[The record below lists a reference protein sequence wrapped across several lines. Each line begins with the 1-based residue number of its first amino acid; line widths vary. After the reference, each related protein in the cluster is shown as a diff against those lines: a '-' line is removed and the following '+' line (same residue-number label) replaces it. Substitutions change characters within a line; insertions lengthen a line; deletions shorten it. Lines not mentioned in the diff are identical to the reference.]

1 MNHVSKA
8 HLFVYICACFA
19 AIGGFLFGY
28 DTGVIAGAILFI
40 RKEFTLGPGAEELII
55 GIISIG
61 AVLGALA
68 SGPLSDRFGRKKIV
82 LASALL
88 FIASSIQL
96 ALSYDVTSLVIGRT
110 IVGFAIGIASTTV
123 PIYIAELAPREHRG
137 TLVTTMQL
145 AITIG
150 ILAAFCAGALF
161 ASHEN
166 WRMMFLV
173 GAIPAAIQ
181 FIGMLFL
188 PESPRWLIKSK
199 QLKLANTVLLSVRD
213 RSSDVKK
220 EIDHIKKNIKAEHS
234 TWREL
239 LEPAARRALLIGVGV
254 TVIQQITGINCVL
267 YYAPTIFQY
276 SGFSST
282 TTAMLATTGVG
293 LINVFMTFIAIWLLD
308 RSGRRPLLLVG
319 LGGMI
324 FSLFLLGLGF
334 LLPDEFGASVGLLT
348 AFSLMLFV
356 GFFAFSLGPVGWLL
370 NSEIYPLKLRGRAMS
385 LAVFSNWLANF
396 IVTTSFLS
404 LVKTLGSTYTFW
416 LYGLIGVIGWLF
428 IYMKVPETK
437 GKSLEE
443 IQDFWHR
450 KRRK

>member
-8 HLFVYICACFA
+8 HFFVYVCACFA

-40 RKEFTLGPGAEELII
+40 RNEFTLGPGAEELII

-61 AVLGALA
+61 AVLGALV

-88 FIASSIQL
+88 FIASSVQL
-96 ALSYDVTSLVIGRT
+96 ALSYDVTTLVIGRT

-150 ILAAFCAGALF
+150 ILAAFCAGAIF

-166 WRMMFLV
+166 WRLMFLV

-188 PESPRWLIKSK
+188 PESPRWLIKSGRV
-199 QLKLANTVLLSVRD
+199 KLANAVLWSVRD
-213 RSSDVKK
+213 KSTDVQK
-220 EIDHIKKNIKAEHS
+220 EIDHIQKNIKAEHS

-239 LEPAARRALLIGVGV
+239 FEPAARRALLIGVGV
-254 TVIQQITGINCVL
+254 TIIQQITGINCVL

-276 SGFSST
+276 SGFGST
-282 TTAMLATTGVG
+282 ATAMLATTGVG
-293 LINVFMTFIAIWLLD
+293 LINVFMTFVAVWLLD
-308 RSGRRPLLLVG
+308 RAGRRPLLLVG

-324 FSLFLLGLGF
+324 FSLFMLGLGF
-334 LLPDEFGASVGLLT
+334 LLPDDYQASVGILT

-370 NSEIYPLKLRGRAMS
+370 NSEIYPLKIRGRAMS

-404 LVKTLGSTYTFW
+404 LIKTLGSTYTFW
-416 LYGLIGVIGWLF
+416 LYALIGVLGWIF
-428 IYMKVPETK
+428 IFYKVPETK

-450 KRRK
+450 KQGK

>member
-1 MNHVSKA
+1 MNHISKA
-8 HLFVYICACFA
+8 HLFVYVCACFA

-61 AVLGALA
+61 AVLGALV
-68 SGPLSDRFGRKKIV
+68 SGPLSDRFGRKKVV

-88 FIASSIQL
+88 FIASSSQL
-96 ALSYDVTSLVIGRT
+96 ALSYDVSSLIFGRL

-161 ASHEN
+161 ATHEN
-166 WRMMFLV
+166 WRMMFFM

-181 FIGMLFL
+181 FIGMIFL
-188 PESPRWLIKSK
+188 PESPRWLIKSGK
-199 QLKLANTVLLSVRD
+199 EKHASTVLLSVRD
-213 RSSDVKK
+213 RASDVKK
-220 EIDHIKKNIKAEHS
+220 EIEHIKKNIKVERS

-239 LEPAARRALLIGVGV
+239 LHPAARRALLIGVGV

-267 YYAPTIFQY
+267 YYAPTIFQF
-276 SGFSST
+276 SGFGSN

-293 LINVFMTFIAIWLLD
+293 LVNVFMTFVAIWLLD
-308 RSGRRPLLLVG
+308 RAGRRPLMLVG

-324 FSLFLLGLGF
+324 FSLFMLGLGF
-334 LLPDEFGASVGLLT
+334 LLPKEFGSSVGLLT
-348 AFSLMLFV
+348 ALSLMLFV
-356 GFFAFSLGPVGWLL
+356 GFFAFSMGPVGWLL
-370 NSEIYPLKLRGRAMS
+370 NSEIYPLKIRGRAMS

-396 IVTTSFLS
+396 IVTTSFLTLLKS
-404 LVKTLGSTYTFW
+404 LGSTYTFW
-416 LYGLIGVIGWLF
+416 LYGLIAVIGWIF
-428 IYMKVPETK
+428 IYIKVPETK

-443 IQDFWHR
+443 IQDFWHK

>member
-8 HLFVYICACFA
+8 HFFVYICACFA

-68 SGPLSDRFGRKKIV
+68 SGPLSDRFGRKKVV

-88 FIASSIQL
+88 FIASSSQL
-96 ALSYDVTSLVIGRT
+96 ALSYDVSSLVIGRL

-161 ASHEN
+161 ATHEN
-166 WRMMFLV
+166 WRLMFFI

-188 PESPRWLIKSK
+188 PESPRWLIKSGK
-199 QLKLANTVLLSVRD
+199 TKLANAVLLSVRD
-213 RSSDVKK
+213 KSTDVKK
-220 EIDHIKKNIKAEHS
+220 EVDHIKKNIKVEHS

-239 LEPAARRALLIGVGV
+239 FEPAARRALLIGVGV

-267 YYAPTIFQY
+267 YYAPTIFQF
-276 SGFSST
+276 SGFGST

-308 RSGRRPLLLVG
+308 RAGRRPLMLVG

-334 LLPDEFGASVGLLT
+334 LLPQEFGSSIGFLT
-348 AFSLMLFV
+348 ALSLMLFV
-356 GFFAFSLGPVGWLL
+356 GFFAFSMGPVGWLL
-370 NSEIYPLKLRGRAMS
+370 NSEIYPLKIRGRAMS

-396 IVTTSFLS
+396 IVTTSFLTLIKS
-404 LVKTLGSTYTFW
+404 LGSTYTFW
-416 LYGLIGVIGWLF
+416 LYALIGVLGWIF
-428 IYMKVPETK
+428 IFFKVPETK